1 MSEIRTSE
9 YNQRG
14 DVFQRTYAFH
24 PSPLDVAE
32 RSREHLDLCDQLDY
46 RARVTEAGDRRTAE
60 LLREAAARINALET
74 LVLTLKATKR
84 CEVHSEGGTE

>member
-9 YNQRG
+9 FNQRG
-14 DVFQRTYAFH
+14 DVFQRTYAFF

-32 RSREHLDLCDQLDY
+32 RSRDNLDICDRLDY

-60 LLREAAARINALET
+60 LLREAAAHINALET
-74 LVLTLKATKR
+74 LILTMRKPA
-84 CEVHSEGGTE
+84 EGGA

>member
-9 YNQRG
+9 HNQRG
-14 DVFQRTYAFH
+14 DVFQRTYAFY

-32 RSREHLDLCDQLDY
+32 RSRDNLDICDRLDY
-46 RARVTEAGDRRTAE
+46 RARVTEAGDRKTAQ
-60 LLREAAARINALET
+60 LLRDAAAHINALET

-84 CEVHSEGGTE
+84 CEAPLEGGA

>member
-1 MSEIRTSE
+1 MTDPRTTE

-14 DVFQRTYAFH
+14 DVWQHTYAYH
-24 PSPLDVAE
+24 GQHLRTAE
-32 RSREHLDLCDQLDY
+32 RSPDIIDIADRLKY

-74 LVLTLKATKR
+74 LILTMRKPA
-84 CEVHSEGGTE
+84 EGGA

>member
-9 YNQRG
+9 HNQRG

-32 RSREHLDLCDQLDY
+32 RSRDEFDLCARLDY
-46 RARVTEAGDRRTAE
+46 RARVTEATLHAAPCTRRRSPA
-60 LLREAAARINALET
+60 LSSSARGAASVSGAS
-74 LVLTLKATKR
+74 KAT
-84 CEVHSEGGTE
+84 T